1 MFGCY
6 VKFRLAYGACVWLT
20 GLHKIVL
27 GMTTSFSLKVS
38 LTPHLL
44 TCRWRWGRRHATVQA
59 QAAVEERTALPNVS
73 CSAPA
78 TSWRRGASC
87 SSGWTSGLL
96 WDRSA
101 PRAGIAL
108 RTASSL
114 PWTLVRSPRRS
125 RNRWRNRMRRAGRW
139 AEPRPFAPTKL
150 VQPALDGNEM
160 NLRFQEAKLVGYF
173 CIPRAWLADWPGN
186 QTYRRCIP
194 QAWPGGCAPNQSLP

>member
-1 MFGCY
+1 MKLVFGWLVCI
-6 VKFRLAYGACVWLT
+6 RLYCIGYD
-20 GLHKIVL
+20 HR
-27 GMTTSFSLKVS
+27 SFSLKVS

-59 QAAVEERTALPNVS
+59 QAAVEERTAL
-73 CSAPA
+73 
-78 TSWRRGASC
+78 
-87 SSGWTSGLL
+87 
-96 WDRSA
+96 